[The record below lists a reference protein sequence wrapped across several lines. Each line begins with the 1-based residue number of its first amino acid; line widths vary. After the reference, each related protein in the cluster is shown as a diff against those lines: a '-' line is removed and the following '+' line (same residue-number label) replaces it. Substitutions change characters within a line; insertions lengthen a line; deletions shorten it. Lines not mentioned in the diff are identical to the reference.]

1 MSLNQRSP
9 TVGGTPSLWH
19 QTHTPQTIL
28 PKTPVYLELA
38 TESASHQ
45 EFDTA
50 EKLRRAQE
58 ELRWHRMMYDN
69 IPTIY
74 FSLDATGLILSVND
88 FGADC
93 LGYTPEQLLQQPIVQ
108 LFAQSDQQRLSNAF
122 ISLCKTAPDD
132 AVSYGNFLLNNPVNG
147 IKAVRIT
154 LRLILDEEKSS
165 IKKSTILMLC
175 EAITSLEPAEASS
188 EDADNLVKNLPELPS
203 NQGQRKELESL
214 SHLQEEFFSTV
225 SHELRTP
232 LTNMKMAIQMLGIT
246 LHREHNLFSAT
257 KKPTNEGS
265 KAACYFNIL
274 ENECDRQINLIN
286 NFLELQRLDTNA
298 KPWVL
303 ETIHIQQWLWRIV
316 EEFKTRNFDICRQKL
331 HISVSPSLATL
342 TSNPCS
348 LERILIELLTNACKF
363 SPPEGEITVT
373 AQIKSQN
380 IVLQVINSDVE
391 IPQSELP
398 HIFDKFYRIPSN
410 DPGKQGGTGLG
421 LALVQKLIKQLGG
434 TIEVE
439 SGSNRT
445 CFSIQLVLQQPKI
458 VE

>member
-28 PKTPVYLELA
+28 PKTPVYLETA
-38 TESASHQ
+38 TELASHQ

-50 EKLRRAQE
+50 AKLHRTEE
-58 ELRWHRMMYDN
+58 ELRWYRMMYDN

-74 FSLDATGLILSVND
+74 FSLDAAGLILTVNH
-88 FGADC
+88 FGANF
-93 LGYTPEQLLQQPIVQ
+93 LGYTPEQLLQQPIAQ
-108 LFAQSDQQRLSNAF
+108 LFAQSDQARLSNAV
-122 ISLCKTAPDD
+122 ISLCKTAPHD
-132 AVSYGNFLLNNPVNG
+132 AVNYGNFQLKKIIDG
-147 IKAVRIT
+147 IKSVKVT
-154 LRLILDEEKSS
+154 LRLIPNEGKSLA
-165 IKKSTILMLC
+165 KNLTILMLC
-175 EAITSLEPAEASS
+175 EAITSLEPGVASQ
-188 EDADNLVKNLPELPS
+188 EDGNNLVQNLPQLQSHPA
-203 NQGQRKELESL
+203 QLKELESL
-214 SHLQEEFFSTV
+214 NHLQEEFFSTV

-257 KKPTNEGS
+257 TKPTNEGS

-303 ETIHIQQWLWRIV
+303 ETIHIPQWLWRVV
-316 EEFKTRNFDICRQKL
+316 EEFKSRNFDICKQKL
-331 HISVSPSLATL
+331 HISISPALATL

-380 IVLQVINSDVE
+380 ILLQVINSGVE

-445 CFSIQLVLQQPKI
+445 CFSIQLVLPQPKI